1 MLDGQKPAG
10 DDCDASSERGLLY
23 ATALGRTATVVGK
36 RSYVNDFSNFDA
48 CTVNG
53 TDS

>member
-36 RSYVNDFSNFDA
+36 RSNVDNLCHLDA
-48 CTVNG
+48 HAMHGADC
-53 TDS
+53 

>member
-1 MLDGQKPAG
+1 MKVKSGKSWRTDGKRDDAVRLD
-10 DDCDASSERGLLY
+10 
-23 ATALGRTATVVGK
+23 ATTLGRTASVVGK

-48 CTVNG
+48 CAMNG